1 MKFPG
6 VLKKESVKFQESV
19 KKEVEFPGVFN
30 KKSYGI
36 SMGLGFLPSYSQ
48 GTSHNYA
55 EIQGVQACFIQNF

>member
-6 VLKKESVKFQESV
+6 VLKKESV

-36 SMGLGFLPSYSQ
+36 CMGLGFLPSYSQ
-48 GTSHNYA
+48 GISHNYA
-55 EIQGVQACFIQNF
+55 EIPEVQACFIQNF